1 MLPEHELSNIASWKA
16 VLSFIAG
23 RPENPRTA
31 SWKEL
36 ARKLFS
42 ESINVGLDR
51 YFRAGLSDRQL
62 IFSTLDHSLRGEP
75 LRREPHVTVDL
86 HPENVIRIAYAT
98 TPMGF
103 SLPQIAY
110 SLPFDKGFV
119 TFRRFLNQL
128 WIETMTDA
136 LPDELRGF
144 SAPVLTRNAE

>member
-16 VLSFIAG
+16 IFSFIEEC
-23 RPENPRTA
+23 PENPRTA
-31 SWKEL
+31 RWKAL
-36 ARKLFS
+36 VRKLLS
-42 ESINVGLDR
+42 ESIDVGLDR

-62 IFSTLDHSLRGEP
+62 IFSTLDHSLRNEP

-86 HPENVIRIAYAT
+86 HPESVIRISYAT

-103 SLPQIAY
+103 ALPQIAH
-110 SLPFDKGFV
+110 SLSFDQGFP